1 MNHAETLLVA
11 ALRSGKYKQGRDR
24 LKTNDRYCCLAVACE
39 VYQENVGGLTVDTYH
54 EYDYE
59 FTRYNTQKHYLPEA
73 VKVWLGWKTDD
84 GRLDNDIRTLA
95 DRNDAGASFA
105 ELAEIIEGNHVIKA

>member
-1 MNHAETLLVA
+1 
-11 ALRSGKYKQGRDR
+11 
-24 LKTNDRYCCLAVACE
+24 
-39 VYQENVGGLTVDTYH
+39 
-54 EYDYE
+54 
-59 FTRYNTQKHYLPEA
+59 
-73 VKVWLGWKTDD
+73 LGWKTDD